1 MLALEKYQEKRDFD
15 VTTEPKGAAKS
26 LGTQRFVI
34 QEHHA
39 TRLHFDLRLEMEG
52 VLKSWAVPKGPSR
65 NPKDKRLAVMTEDHP
80 IEYIDYEGHIP
91 DGSYGAGDMV
101 VWDTGT
107 YGLFEGDDPVKEVGR
122 GMLKLILNGERLQ
135 GKFALI
141 RMKGEDNQWLL
152 IKEHDEYEDA
162 AWVLEPI
169 LPWGSNKSK
178 PAGAV
183 VADYTRADDGGD
195 LMPERID
202 PMLAGVVDDPFSDP
216 DWYFEIKW
224 DGYRGVCFIDAGS
237 ARLVSRNQIDLSA
250 RYPYLD
256 SLPRKINARRAII
269 DGEIVALDE
278 SGRSQFQ
285 LFQTAMTTS
294 ESRNIVYYAFDLLY
308 CDGVDYRNRPLSER
322 KQKLKEILR
331 PDGALRYSDHVV
343 GEGKALFEHAKT
355 MGLEGLM
362 AKKAGSVYENR
373 RSKQWL
379 KIKIIRQTDVV
390 IGGYTEPKGTRKH
403 IGALV
408 AGVYEG
414 DKLMPVGHVSIG
426 SSTERIEQIYDKLKD
441 MEIDKS
447 PFEVKPRLNE
457 AVHWIRPEL
466 VAEVKYGEWTGD
478 RQLRTPILIDFRV
491 DKEPR
496 DCVFEVPADTK
507 DAVEAAEA
515 APKPQ
520 ISAAPHIEDGDV
532 FAPGGPVKATVV
544 IDRHEVAV
552 TNLDKVYWPEDGFT
566 KRDLLRYYRDIAPTI
581 LPHLANRPLILRR
594 YPNGVDKQH
603 FFQHDVKG
611 TPDFVDIYER
621 DEDGKTLHYV
631 ICHNAATLLYLAN
644 LGAISVD
651 AWLAP
656 VKVGR
661 EAPLPAIMGE
671 QVQEVIRPDQVVFDL
686 DPDDVP
692 PEGIAEVA
700 LSIRDELARVGLTG
714 YAKTSGGSGMH
725 IYVPIEPI
733 YDFPTALALAN
744 YIADKVET
752 AKPKLVTT
760 ARRIK
765 DRGHNKVYLDCYQNS
780 EGKSVAA
787 AYCVRARQG
796 ATVSAP
802 VSWEEVDKTVRIEDF
817 SIVNMPG
824 RVSKLGDL
832 FAPVLTNRQ
841 RIGSK

>member
-1 MLALEKYQEKRDFD
+1 MALEKYQEKRDFN
-15 VTTEPKGAAKS
+15 VTPEPKGHVDPRGS
-26 LGTQRFVI
+26 QRFVI

-52 VLKSWAVPKGPSR
+52 VLKSWAIPKGPSR

-80 IEYIDYEGHIP
+80 LEYIDYAGHIP
-91 DGSYGAGDMV
+91 DDSYGGGDMV

-107 YGLFEGDDPVKEVGR
+107 YGLFEGDDPVKELGR
-122 GMLKLILNGERLQ
+122 GMLKLVLNGERLR

-162 AWVLEPI
+162 DWVLEPV

-183 VADYTRADDGGD
+183 VADYTKVDAGTP
-195 LMPERID
+195 MPDRID

-224 DGYRGVCFIDAGS
+224 DGYRGVCFVDGGS

-250 RYPYLD
+250 RYPYLAA
-256 SLPRKINARRAII
+256 LPGKLNARRAII

-278 SGRSQFQ
+278 AGRSQFQ
-285 LFQTAMTTS
+285 LFQTAMQTKEARS
-294 ESRNIVYYAFDLLY
+294 IVYYAFDLLY
-308 CDGVDYRNRPLSER
+308 CDGVDLRDRPLSER
-322 KQKLKEILR
+322 KQKLKTLLR
-331 PDGALRYSDHVV
+331 PDGTLRYSDHVV

-362 AKKAGSVYENR
+362 AKKADSVYEAR

-408 AGVYEG
+408 AGVYDG
-414 DKLMPVGHVSIG
+414 DKLIPVGHVSIG
-426 SSTERIEQIYDKLKD
+426 SSTDRIEEIYHRLKD
-441 MEIDKS
+441 MEVDKS
-447 PFEVKPRLNE
+447 PFDVKPRLNE
-457 AVHWIRPEL
+457 AVHWVRPEL

-478 RQLRTPILIDFRV
+478 RQLRTPILIDFRF

-496 DCVFEVPADTK
+496 DCVFELPADTK
-507 DAVEAAEA
+507 VSVEEAEA
-515 APKPQ
+515 EPVKGLIEPETEAEDVL
-520 ISAAPHIEDGDV
+520 AA
-532 FAPGGPVKATVV
+532 GGPVKGTVV
-544 IDRHEVAV
+544 LDGHEVPV
-552 TNLDKVYWPEDGFT
+552 TNLDKVYWPDDGFT
-566 KRDLLRYYRDIAPTI
+566 KRDLLRYYRDIAPSI

-611 TPDFVDIYER
+611 TPGFVDIYER

-661 EAPLPAIMGE
+661 EPE
-671 QVQEVIRPDQVVFDL
+671 EKDIRPDQVVFDL

-692 PEGIAEVA
+692 AEGIAEVA
-700 LSIRDELARVGLTG
+700 LSIRDELARVGLIG
-714 YAKTSGGSGMH
+714 YPKTSGGSGIH

-802 VSWEEVDKTVRIEDF
+802 VSWAEVEKTVRIEDF
-817 SIVNMPG
+817 SIVNMPE